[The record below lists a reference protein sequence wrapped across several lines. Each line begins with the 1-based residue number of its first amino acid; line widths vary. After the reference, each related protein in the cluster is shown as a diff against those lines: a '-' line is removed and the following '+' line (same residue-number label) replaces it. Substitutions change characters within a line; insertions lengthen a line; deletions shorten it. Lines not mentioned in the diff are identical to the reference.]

1 MKKKIIEET
10 ELNMQDQRISYLET
24 ENSKLLSELETA
36 YKNMATILEQSE
48 IEMQIAYNELDE
60 RYNALENLYRQ
71 LSNKENMLIH
81 MEKLSSIGQFI
92 SEIIHELNNPLA
104 AISGL
109 TDLVLMDESLS
120 EKTRERL
127 SKIPI
132 QVKRMNNYL
141 TRFKGMAY
149 KGKEDFTEFDLNDCL
164 KEFLATLEIISPKK
178 IVINSEICDAEL
190 IVNGDRY
197 QLVQIFLNLAKNAFD
212 AMENKGTSF
221 TVTSRKIPKSWLSN
235 DSNICSIS
243 SQTYE
248 EWMKIVK
255 NKSEFALIEFKD
267 NGSGIP
273 KEIMG
278 DIFDA
283 FFTTKERGKGT
294 GLGLSIATDITK
306 RHNSNLF
313 LKSKIGEGTT
323 FQFVMPLV

>member
-1 MKKKIIEET
+1 MSFPINEKNLVLENRRL
-10 ELNMQDQRISYLET
+10 LN
-24 ENSKLLSELETA
+24 ELETA
-36 YKNMATILEQSE
+36 YLKMEKILEQTNRE
-48 IEMQIAYNELDE
+48 KEIAYRELQRKFDS
-60 RYNALENLYRQ
+60 LENLYQ
-71 LSNKENMLIH
+71 ELSKKENLLIH

-197 QLVQIFLNLAKNAFD
+197 QLVQIF
-212 AMENKGTSF
+212 
-221 TVTSRKIPKSWLSN
+221 
-235 DSNICSIS
+235 
-243 SQTYE
+243 
-248 EWMKIVK
+248 
-255 NKSEFALIEFKD
+255 
-267 NGSGIP
+267 
-273 KEIMG
+273 
-278 DIFDA
+278 
-283 FFTTKERGKGT
+283 
-294 GLGLSIATDITK
+294 
-306 RHNSNLF
+306 
-313 LKSKIGEGTT
+313 
-323 FQFVMPLV
+323 